1 MDTLN
6 YFINKVCTI
15 FVEPT
20 NRNLDEKSSINY
32 FVGKV
37 IKIDSKGVLIEHL
50 GTSCRGYYF
59 IQKVIG
65 ISEEQVISE
74 SEVQEKKIKKENIT
88 KEEPNPYS
96 SFGDLVNLVSD

>member
-32 FVGKV
+32 FVGKI
-37 IKIDSKGVLIEHL
+37 IKIDSKGILIEHL

-74 SEVQEKKIKKENIT
+74 SEAQEKKRKKENVIQQET
-88 KEEPNPYS
+88 NPYS
-96 SFGDLVNLVSD
+96 SFDDLVNMVSS